1 MNVERQI
8 RAAESALRYGE
19 CLQEIEDDGVVLA
32 IADLLGAIAKGRE
45 VNPELVPW
53 GLLEALTLA
62 KLLGAGEG

>member
-8 RAAESALRYGE
+8 RAAESALRCGE
-19 CLQEIEDDGVVLA
+19 CLLEVEDDGVVLA

-45 VNPELVPW
+45 VNPELVPR